1 MSMNEFERA
10 VQRTQEHIR
19 KCYEQMRAR
28 YPQAFQHIEDERPV
42 IGCSTC
48 GDVGVVKYNVSLD
61 DERFGK
67 FFPCPERGCRAGQEY
82 RQRLLD
88 NRVKHSG
95 LPPVYA
101 ALSFETWAKLP
112 AQLRAGKEL
121 AHAACQLFVERA
133 DHYFSVAEAA
143 TRVQHAL
150 PDLDRRK
157 NSIMLHGPVGTG
169 KTGLIACVVNAL
181 LATRETVLYVRARDL
196 IANVQDR
203 YRTQERPTADEML
216 ATFKTAPV
224 LVIDEFNL
232 ANNTEDRREIVE
244 TVMRH
249 RHAHALP
256 TLMTANVDQ
265 AAFARDWGER
275 TADVTVHMAHWIL
288 VSGRKLRATEGSVG

>member
-1 MSMNEFERA
+1 MSDRLAEEIA
-10 VQRTQEHIR
+10 RTQKRIAAR
-19 KCYEQMRAR
+19 YQQMRER
-28 YPQAFQHIEDERPV
+28 YPDAFRAAPESPPLVQC
-42 IGCSTC
+42 GTC
-48 GDVGVVKYNVSLD
+48 GDVGVVKYNVPFD

-82 RQRLLD
+82 RQRVLD

-101 ALSFETWAKLP
+101 ALSFETWTKLP
-112 AQLRAGKEL
+112 AQQREGKAL
-121 AHAACQLFVERA
+121 AYAACQLFTERA
-133 DHYFSVAEAA
+133 DHTFSIAEAA
-143 TRVQHAL
+143 ERIDQPL
-150 PDLDRRK
+150 PDQTRRK
-157 NSIMLHGPVGTG
+157 NSLMLHGPVGMG

-181 LATRETVLYVRARDL
+181 LEAHEPVLYVRARDL

-244 TVMRH
+244 TVMRY
-249 RHAHALP
+249 RHAYSLP
-256 TLMTANVDQ
+256 TLMTANVNQ
-265 AAFARDWGER
+265 ADFARDWGER
-275 TADVTVHMAHWIL
+275 TADVVIHIAHWIL
-288 VSGRKLRATEGSVG
+288 VGGRKLRATEGSVG